1 MIIRWTLQATEDRLS
16 IFNDIKDHHPP
27 AALAMDLL
35 FEQAAK
41 HLAQFPRLGKAG
53 LVAGTRELLP
63 HPSYRLV
70 YEIDGDTLFIL
81 TIVHTA
87 RAWPPVKDG

>member
-1 MIIRWTLQATEDRLS
+1 MIVRWTQQAINDRRD
-16 IFNDIKDHHPP
+16 IFEHIRDHNPP
-27 AALAMDLL
+27 AALAMDLS
-35 FEQAAK
+35 FEQAAR
-41 HLAQFPRLGKAG
+41 HLAAFPRLGKAG

-70 YEIDGDTLFIL
+70 YETDGDMMFIL

-87 RAWPPVKDG
+87 RAWPPVQKD